1 MATNIAP
8 AQPSPTLVS
17 RLHRCVSRYGR
28 RRKLEINA
36 FVVSGD
42 EIACGSVS
50 FTDLYS
56 RGYTLPRQRLDG
68 MVTHTLNMGME
79 YQKT

>member
-17 RLHRCVSRYGR
+17 RLYRCVSRYSR
-28 RRKLEINA
+28 QRKFEIHA

-50 FTDLYS
+50 FRDLHS
-56 RGYTLPRQRLDG
+56 RGYTLPRQELDG
-68 MVTHTLNMGME
+68 TVTYTLNMGIE
-79 YQKT
+79 